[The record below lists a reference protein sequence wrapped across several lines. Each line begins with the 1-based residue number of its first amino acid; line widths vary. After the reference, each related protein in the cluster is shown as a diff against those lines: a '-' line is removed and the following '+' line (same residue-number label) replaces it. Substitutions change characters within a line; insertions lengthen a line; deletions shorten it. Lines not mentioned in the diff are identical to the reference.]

1 MVKLA
6 LGFADVDKIDA
17 EPQKD
22 DESLDNEE
30 LEDWEADLDE
40 SVWSPKGHVCDW
52 SDLHEQ
58 IKGHLKK

>member
-17 EPQKD
+17 EPPKD

-30 LEDWEADLDE
+30 LEDCEADLDE
-40 SVWSPKGHVCDW
+40 SVQGLKSHVCDW